1 MSNPSPPITDALISN
16 IRNQSRCL
24 VAFSGGV
31 DSAVVAKAAMEAL
44 GPNHCLAVTAVSPSL
59 AEREQQIAVT
69 VAKQIGIGHRLIET
83 HEMDQSQY
91 RANDGQRC
99 FYCKSELY
107 QKLTEIANKEN
118 FSAILNG
125 TNSDD
130 QTDYRPGLEAAE
142 KFNVRSPL
150 VDCGID
156 KKRVREVAKAWDLMV
171 WDKPASPCLASRVA
185 YHEVVDPKKLKM
197 IELAEDWL
205 LENGFREIRV
215 RFHAG
220 ALARVE
226 VSLGDLGR
234 FLDDHFR
241 ETFLS
246 RLKKIG
252 FRYVTIDLEGFRSG
266 NLNTALPTYQINN

>member
-1 MSNPSPPITDALISN
+1 
-16 IRNQSRCL
+16 
-24 VAFSGGV
+24 
-31 DSAVVAKAAMEAL
+31 
-44 GPNHCLAVTAVSPSL
+44 
-59 AEREQQIAVT
+59 
-69 VAKQIGIGHRLIET
+69 
-83 HEMDQSQY
+83 
-91 RANDGQRC
+91 
-99 FYCKSELY
+99 
-107 QKLTEIANKEN
+107 
-118 FSAILNG
+118 
-125 TNSDD
+125 
-130 QTDYRPGLEAAE
+130 
-142 KFNVRSPL
+142 
-150 VDCGID
+150 
-156 KKRVREVAKAWDLMV
+156 
-171 WDKPASPCLASRVA
+171 
-185 YHEVVDPKKLKM
+185 M